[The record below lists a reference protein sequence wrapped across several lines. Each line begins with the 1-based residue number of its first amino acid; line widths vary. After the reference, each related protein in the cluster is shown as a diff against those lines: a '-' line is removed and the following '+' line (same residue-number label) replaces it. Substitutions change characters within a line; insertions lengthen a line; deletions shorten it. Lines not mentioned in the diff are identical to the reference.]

1 MFYPRLKVPF
11 ACTNAKEVFKRSESD
26 MQKLCD
32 EYDVLSALQSNS
44 EEFKV
49 EVQIYCEKKANTEF

>member
-1 MFYPRLKVPF
+1 MKVSF
-11 ACTNAKEVFKRSESD
+11 ACTNAKEVFKKSERD
-26 MQKLCD
+26 IQKLCD

-44 EEFKV
+44 GEFKV

>member
-1 MFYPRLKVPF
+1 MPF

>member
-1 MFYPRLKVPF
+1 MSF
-11 ACTNAKEVFKRSESD
+11 ACTNAKEVFKKSERD
-26 MQKLCD
+26 IQKLCD

-44 EEFKV
+44 GEFKV